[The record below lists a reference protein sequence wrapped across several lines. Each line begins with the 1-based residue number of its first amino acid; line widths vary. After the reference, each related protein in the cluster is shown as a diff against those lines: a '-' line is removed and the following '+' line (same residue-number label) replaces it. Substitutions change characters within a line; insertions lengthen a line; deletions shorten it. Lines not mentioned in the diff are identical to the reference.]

1 MNATNHADKLA
12 AALRDVLPVA
22 KANALR
28 SAVKCN
34 AEAALAAHE
43 ARTFADECR
52 EMAERV
58 RAFLALDGAGF
69 SDDFLDGLA
78 DDLDAIANKVQP

>member
-1 MNATNHADKLA
+1 MSTHANKLA

-34 AEAALAAHE
+34 AEAVLAAHE
-43 ARTFADECR
+43 ARTFADDCR

-58 RAFLALDGAGF
+58 RWFLATGGAGF
-69 SDDFLDGLA
+69 GSDFLDSLA
-78 DDLDAIANKVQP
+78 DDLDTIADKVQP